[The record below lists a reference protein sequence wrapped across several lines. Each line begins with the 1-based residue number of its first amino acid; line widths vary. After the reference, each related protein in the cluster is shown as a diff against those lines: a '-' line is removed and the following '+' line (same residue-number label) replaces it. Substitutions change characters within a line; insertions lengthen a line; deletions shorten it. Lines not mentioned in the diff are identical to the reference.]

1 MPQLDLTILY
11 VASATDSAAFYARLL
26 GHAPE
31 EASATFALFRTS
43 PGAGIGLW
51 RRDGVEPPPT
61 GMPGTSELA
70 FLATDVD
77 ATHAEWLAAGI
88 TILQPPTEMDFGR
101 CFTARD
107 LDGHRLRVFRPG

>member
-1 MPQLDLTILY
+1 M
-11 VASATDSAAFYARLL
+11 
-26 GHAPE
+26 
-31 EASATFALFRTS
+31 
-43 PGAGIGLW
+43 W
-51 RRDGVEPPPT
+51 RRDGAEPPPS

-77 ATHAEWLAAGI
+77 ATHAEWLAADV

-107 LDGHRLRVFRPG
+107 PDGHRLRVFRPG